1 MKKLVVILTLALA
14 CAFNSNAQSQDNFN
28 PGWKMSVLG
37 GINYVT
43 SDQWALAFF
52 KHVTPNAQFGMEY
65 SIVPWFSVRGTL
77 GAPMGTYPVEGT
89 KIGKFGYLQLGADAM
104 FDFANMFGYKST
116 RALNP
121 YLFLGLAGYG
131 RFAANDVKAHI
142 GTGLRGG
149 LGVKVRLGES
159 LKLVMEVQENAVGNA
174 FNTLKDNK
182 QFGAGKGRYRR
193 AIPWDD
199 NLAALAG
206 LQFDLG
212 AGKRRQAEAEA
223 AERRDAA
230 QAAAAAAAQATAER
244 LAAARA
250 AAEEAYA
257 QRLAAQR
264 AALEISN
271 PSMAEERITFDAY
284 SIAIP
289 EGENSKLNHIISVL
303 KQYPSTKVTINGFSQ
318 RSPAGTP
325 SLIESLE
332 RAEIVR
338 LALSKAGIA
347 ENRIVTNYYGDRALL
362 PASANPALYILCQVR

>member
-1 MKKLVVILTLALA
+1 MALA
-14 CAFNSNAQSQDNFN
+14 CAFNSNAQSLDNFN

-43 SDQWALAFF
+43 SDQWAIDFF

-65 SIVPWFSVRGTL
+65 SMLPWFSVRGTL
-77 GAPMGTYPVEGT
+77 GGPIGTYPVEGT
-89 KIGKFGYLQLGADAM
+89 AIGKFTYLQLGADAM
-104 FDFANMFGYKST
+104 FDFAGMFGYKET
-116 RALNP
+116 RVINP

-131 RFAANDVKAHI
+131 RFAANDVKFHV

-149 LGVKVRLGES
+149 LGVKFRVGES
-159 LKLVMEVQENAVGNA
+159 VKLVLEVQENAFGTQ
-174 FNTLKDNK
+174 FNTLTDNK

-193 AIPWDD
+193 AFPWDD

-264 AALEISN
+264 AALEVSN
-271 PSMAEERITFDAY
+271 PSMAEERISFDNY

-289 EGENSKLNHIISVL
+289 AGETSKLNHLISVL
-303 KQYPSTKVTINGFSQ
+303 KQYPSTKVTVTGFSQ
-318 RSPAGTP
+318 KSPAGTA
-325 SLIESLE
+325 SLIEALE
-332 RAEIVR
+332 RAEMVR
-338 LALSKAGIA
+338 LALAKAGIA

-362 PASANPALYILCQVR
+362 PAAADPALYILCQVR